1 MLFTMWADPNDVK
14 VSREQRRH
22 NGAMRVLVVEDDVKL
37 ARALERGLGL
47 DGYTVETARTGDDGL
62 ALAVTTDFDAIVLDV
77 MLPGLDGFAV
87 CEALRARQVWT
98 PVLMLTART
107 GVADRIRG
115 LDGGADDY
123 LVKPF
128 DFGELCARIRGL
140 VRRGPSYHAQFL
152 QVGKLRMDPL
162 TRIATRGGHQIELTS
177 REFDVLEVLA
187 RSAGAPVARTALLA
201 AVWEDDPDVSP
212 NVVDVYIG
220 YLRKKL
226 ERPRGPRLIR
236 TVRGKGFMLEPS

>member
-1 MLFTMWADPNDVK
+1 MCAVPDDVK
-14 VSREQRRH
+14 ADQEQRRH
-22 NGAMRVLVVEDDVKL
+22 NDPMRVLVVEDDSKL

-47 DGYTVETARTGDDGL
+47 NGYTVETVRTGDDGL
-62 ALAVTTDFDAIVLDV
+62 TLAATTEFDAIVLDV
-77 MLPGLDGFAV
+77 MLPGLDGYAV

-107 GVADRIRG
+107 SVADRIRG

-128 DFGELCARIRGL
+128 DFGELCARLRVL
-140 VRRGPSYHAQFL
+140 VRHGPSRHAQFL
-152 QVGKLRMDPL
+152 TVGKLRMDPL
-162 TRIATRGGHQIELTS
+162 TRIATRGGHQIELTA
-177 REFDVLEVLA
+177 REFDVLEVLV
-187 RSAGAPVARTALLA
+187 RSAGAPVARAALLA

>member
-1 MLFTMWADPNDVK
+1 MWADPNDVK

-236 TVRGKGFMLEPS
+236 TVRGKGFMLETL

>member
-1 MLFTMWADPNDVK
+1 
-14 VSREQRRH
+14 
-22 NGAMRVLVVEDDVKL
+22 
-37 ARALERGLGL
+37 
-47 DGYTVETARTGDDGL
+47 
-62 ALAVTTDFDAIVLDV
+62 V

-87 CEALRARQVWT
+87 CQELRRAGRRM

-107 GVADRIRG
+107 GVDDRIRG

-128 DFGELCARIRGL
+128 DFGELLARLRVL
-140 VRRGPSYHAQFL
+140 VRRGPSEH
-152 QVGKLRMDPL
+152 PL
-162 TRIATRGGHQIELTS
+162 TLDVGDLRLDTSTRVVRRAGREVELTA

-187 RSAGAPVARTALLA
+187 RNAGRLVSRAQLLET
-201 AVWEDDPDVSP
+201 VWEENYEGSP

-226 ERPRGPRLIR
+226 ELPKGHRLIR
-236 TVRGKGFMLEPS
+236 TVRGKGFMMESA

>member
-1 MLFTMWADPNDVK
+1 MA
-14 VSREQRRH
+14 
-22 NGAMRVLVVEDDVKL
+22 
-37 ARALERGLGL
+37 ALLRRGLTEGGHAA
-47 DGYTVETARTGDDGL
+47 DVAGRGED
-62 ALAVTTDFDAIVLDV
+62 ALWMASAVAYDAIVLDV

-128 DFGELCARIRGL
+128 DFGELCARLRVL
-140 VRRGPSYHAQFL
+140 VRRGPSRHAQSL